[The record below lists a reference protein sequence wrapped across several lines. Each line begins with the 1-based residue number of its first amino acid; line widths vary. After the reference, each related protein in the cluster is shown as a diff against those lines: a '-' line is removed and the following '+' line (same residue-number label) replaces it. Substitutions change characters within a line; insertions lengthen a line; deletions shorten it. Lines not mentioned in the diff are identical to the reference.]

1 MAVNMTVRPDPL
13 ILHGWLAFLAIIND
27 DWRWA
32 LAGLLLAVYSVFILP
47 IFSD

>member
-13 ILHGWLAFLAIIND
+13 ILHGWLLFLAIFNE

-32 LAGLLLAVYSVFILP
+32 IPGLVLAAISTFVWSR
-47 IFSD
+47 